1 MKLREREN
9 FFIKDNISRDV
20 NASGRDIKAFE
31 SFVKID
37 VSKKCTAF
45 GSKG

>member
-1 MKLREREN
+1 MNLKEREN

-31 SFVKID
+31 SFVKIA
-37 VSKKCTAF
+37 VSKKCTTF
-45 GSKG
+45 GAKG